1 MSHGKQRRPGARVG
15 GDCAVQRRTVAPG
28 KRSLTPGVPPRRP
41 GDAERDPVHGAESGR
56 SPAETFQVEPGREWF
71 LGHFMPSM
79 AERLS
84 APGAEQAPAMEKWTD
99 HDNGGAAVQRQASGG
114 GEAGAVR
121 SERFLGHFMPSMA
134 ELRAARDVDPAPE
147 TGVVQRKGGAGAEDG
162 RMQAV
167 AESGIAGSGGRLPHL
182 DAIQHSFGDHDLSEV
197 KAHSDARSGEAAA
210 ALGASA
216 YATGDHVAFR
226 GTADLHTAAH
236 EAAHVIQ
243 QREGV
248 HVQGGVGRDG
258 DEYERNADAVAD
270 RVVSGRS
277 AVDLLPEPRQDGG
290 QDSGGAQR
298 KPVQKKPGDGEALP
312 GPDTAVHDHAGK
324 LRQHA
329 DQHDPS
335 NPQNTLGPYEM
346 YQVWLDLWSSRNAE
360 AQPRVQELEEQLRA
374 VNPADFADKMDMFR
388 HGRRDALGPKYEAAA
403 NEADL
408 CTAQLSVMS
417 EILGWLEARKA
428 MSQRVTLEQ
437 VNRRALAEAEAKAIY
452 VNTFMTVLLVGYPI
466 VVAGRGSVPANG
478 RAALGVA
485 ERSASSAVEA
495 KGVTLCHGGSA
506 ESIASIRKGIRVDVN
521 SPHPGRQQWGPGFY
535 LADRSAAQAYAEQT
549 ESPAVVSYSSVLLE
563 DLGVVV
569 DVTAGAGR
577 AQWDAFM
584 NEAVVR
590 YTRRQL
596 WESNA
601 ERRGEMFAEFLN
613 REGLT
618 PDVVV
623 APHGPNGQQ
632 VVIRTRT
639 AADKLNP
646 YLEPAGE

>member
-1 MSHGKQRRPGARVG
+1 MSHGKQRKPGASVG

-28 KRSLTPGVPPRRP
+28 KRSLTASVPPRRP
-41 GDAERDPVHGAESGR
+41 GDAERDAVHGAEPGP
-56 SPAETFQVEPGREWF
+56 SPAETFQVEPAREWF
-71 LGHFMPSM
+71 LGHFMPPM
-79 AERLS
+79 AERLGT
-84 APGAEQAPAMEKWTD
+84 PGGDQAPAMGEWTD
-99 HDNGGAAVQRQASGG
+99 RHGGGAAVQRQASGG
-114 GEAGAVR
+114 GEAGAAR
-121 SERFLGHFMPSMA
+121 PEWFLGHFMLPMA
-134 ELRAARDVDPAPE
+134 ELRAARNLDPAPE
-147 TGVVQRKGGAGAEDG
+147 VGAVQRKGGAAAEDA
-162 RMQAV
+162 RVQAV

-182 DAIQHSFGDHDLSEV
+182 DAIQHSFGDHDLGEV
-197 KAHSDARSGEAAA
+197 KAHNDARSGEAAA

-248 HVQGGVGRDG
+248 HIQGGVGRDG

-277 AVDLLPEPRQDGG
+277 AADLLPDPQQEGG
-290 QDSGGAQR
+290 QDSSAAQPR
-298 KPVQKKPGDGEALP
+298 PVQKKPGDGEGLP
-312 GPDTAVHDHAGK
+312 GPDAAVHDHAGK

-374 VNPADFADKMDMFR
+374 LNPADFADKMDMFR
-388 HGRRDALGPKYEAAA
+388 KGRRDALGPKYEAVA

-428 MSQRVTLEQ
+428 MGQRVTLDQ

-466 VVAGRGSVPANG
+466 VVAGRGSISANG
-478 RAALGVA
+478 PAALGAA
-485 ERSASSAVEA
+485 ERSAATADEV
-495 KGVTLCHGGSA
+495 KGVTLCHGGPA
-506 ESIASIRKGIRVDVN
+506 ESIASVRKGIRVDVN
-521 SPHPGRQQWGPGFY
+521 SPHPGRQQWGRGFY
-535 LADRSAAQAYAEQT
+535 LADRPAAQAYAQQT
-549 ESPAVVSYSSVLLE
+549 ESPAVVSYTSVLLE
-563 DLGVVV
+563 DLGVVL
-569 DVTAGAGR
+569 DVTAGAAKVR
-577 AQWDAFM
+577 WDAFM
-584 NEAVVR
+584 NEAIGG
-590 YTRRQL
+590 YARRQL
-596 WESNA
+596 WMFQES
-601 ERRGEMFAEFLN
+601 RGAIFEEFLN
-613 REGLT
+613 REGLA

-623 APHGPNGQQ
+623 APDGPKGQQ
-632 VVIRTRT
+632 VIIRTQA
-639 AADKLNP
+639 AADKLNS
-646 YLEPAGE
+646 YLDPVGE